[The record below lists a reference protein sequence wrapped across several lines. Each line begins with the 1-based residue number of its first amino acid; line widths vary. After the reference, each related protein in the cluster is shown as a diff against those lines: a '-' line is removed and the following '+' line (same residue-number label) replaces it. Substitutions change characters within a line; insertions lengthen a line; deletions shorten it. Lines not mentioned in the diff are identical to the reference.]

1 MEQTVRIGVGV
12 IIFKENKI
20 LLGERIGAHGANTW
34 ATPGGHLE
42 VGESIEECAKR
53 EGLEETGLNLKSIK
67 KLGFTNDIFA
77 NENKHYVTIFV
88 CANDFSGEVEVKEPN
103 KCKQWQWFELN
114 ELPKPLFL
122 PLINFIKEHPDL
134 RIKNN

>member
-1 MEQTVRIGVGV
+1 M
-12 IIFKENKI
+12 
-20 LLGERIGAHGANTW
+20 
-34 ATPGGHLE
+34 
-42 VGESIEECAKR
+42 
-53 EGLEETGLNLKSIK
+53 EETGLNLKSIK